1 MNKKTITL
9 LLSYSISIII
19 LLTTLANNWNLS
31 AISVVT
37 ILIMVTTYLRA
48 HGIFNNN
55 TPGKYNTLA
64 SLIIGTT
71 IAIAIFL
78 VDFFLINY
86 KAIDKTLFGSI
97 YIATIAT
104 GSIFATSMFV
114 IDHKT
119 HTPGKPELKRNDIIF
134 AAIACIFLIA
144 ILALSL
150 IVDINYAW

>member
-9 LLSYSISIII
+9 LLSYGISIII

-31 AISVVT
+31 AISIVT

-64 SLIIGTT
+64 SFTIGTT

-86 KAIDKTLFGSI
+86 KTINKTLFDSI

-119 HTPGKPELKRNDIIF
+119 HAPGKPELKRNDIIF
-134 AAIACIFLIA
+134 AAITCIFLIA